1 MRYSTAKAITL
12 AAVLGLLALLAPGR
26 ADAVGD
32 ITTEARPLAVTV
44 SLLSVSPGF
53 PDTDLIDWCAPTGI
67 LTLTAEVLA
76 GSEDVVEGTLVLQA
90 CVAPNPDEFG
100 LPFGRPKEDCT
111 GGGGRWLTLTTPIDL
126 ATSEPIFTITRG
138 VDVPVLGVRLRYLP
152 IPGSGLKRATGIPFN
167 LDATCFVQ

>member
-1 MRYSTAKAITL
+1 MRYSTANAITL
-12 AAVLGLLALLAPGR
+12 AITVVGLLALLAP
-26 ADAVGD
+26 
-32 ITTEARPLAVTV
+32 TTEAQPLAVTV

-53 PDTDLIDWCAPTGI
+53 LDTDGIDWCAPTGI
-67 LTLTAEVLA
+67 LTTLTAEVLA
-76 GSEDVVEGTLVLQA
+76 GAEDVMEGTLVLQA
-90 CVAPNPDEFG
+90 CEVPNPDQIH
-100 LPFGRPKEDCT
+100 LGRPKEDCT